1 VISYFVVTGESA
13 QMAAPAKNADT
24 GAKKP
29 EQKKLDTFIWEGK
42 KSGTMTKGE
51 IQAVSEAAAK
61 ALLRKQAV
69 NVVKIR
75 KKPKPL
81 FGGAGKRGKKIEAGD
96 ISIFARQMTTMM
108 GSGVPLIQ
116 SFEIVGRGHDNP
128 NMEKLIMDI
137 KGFVE
142 AGGTFA
148 DALRQH
154 PDHFDSLFCNL
165 VEAGEQ
171 AGILEDLLSRIA
183 LYKEK
188 SESIKKKIKKAM
200 TYPTAVLVFAVIV
213 TAVLMI
219 FVVPVF
225 GNMFKE
231 FGGQL
236 PALTQLIVDISDFM
250 VASWYMVFGG
260 IFIVIYTFTQAKK
273 RSVAFQH
280 ALQRF
285 SLKIPIFGDILNKAA
300 VARFARTLSTM
311 FAAGTPLVEAL
322 VSVAGATGN
331 IVYSDAVL
339 KMRDDVA
346 AGTQLN
352 VSMADTGIFPNM
364 VVQMCTIG
372 EESGA
377 LDAML
382 GKVAD
387 FYEEEVDN
395 LVDNLSQLIEP
406 MIMAFLAVVIGGL
419 VVGMYLPIFK
429 MGEVI

>member
-1 VISYFVVTGESA
+1 
-13 QMAAPAKNADT
+13 MATPAKPAA

-29 EQKKLDTFIWEGK
+29 EKKLDIFIWEGK
-42 KSGTMTKGE
+42 KSGGMTKGE

-69 NVVKIR
+69 TVVKIR
-75 KKPKPL
+75 KKPQSL
-81 FGGAGKRGKKIEAGD
+81 FGGAKRGKKIEAGD

-116 SFEIVGRGHDNP
+116 SFEIIGRGHDNP

-137 KGFVE
+137 KAFVE

-154 PDHFDSLFCNL
+154 PEHFDGLFCNL

-200 TYPTAVLVFAVIV
+200 TYPAAVLVFAVIV

-250 VASWYMVFGG
+250 VSSWYMVFGG
-260 IFIVIYTFTQAKK
+260 LFAVVYAFTETKK
-273 RSVAFQH
+273 RSVTFQH

-285 SLKIPIFGDILNKAA
+285 ALKIPIFGDILNKAA

-331 IVYSDAVL
+331 IVYSDAVM

-372 EESGA
+372 EESGS
-377 LDAML
+377 LDGML